1 MPGRAWIT
9 VGQRRVQ
16 LVWTVSSLVN
26 SPPVARFGGR
36 ALFRQLRQTQ
46 MNGSIIAISRRGT
59 AIDLTQGRLMFLVDT
74 MGEPMFQ
81 FHPYQVQLLVP
92 ARTAVD
98 MALSATVSRERPPA
112 R

>member
-1 MPGRAWIT
+1 
-9 VGQRRVQ
+9 
-16 LVWTVSSLVN
+16 
-26 SPPVARFGGR
+26 
-36 ALFRQLRQTQ
+36 
-46 MNGSIIAISRRGT
+46 MNGSIIAVSRRGT

-98 MALSATVSRERPPA
+98 MALNATVSRGRPRVNAKALSGHVRHHGAERT
-112 R
+112 RH